1 MDDIVTLIDIINH
14 HFPHDSPTTASCL
27 TAAMTKRN
35 LYVAIHT
42 LPTEVLVEIIR
53 SAASDRQ
60 LDLRKGVIMD
70 PDLLRNLSSLSL
82 VCRLWKDV
90 IDNTGSLWAFLAADT
105 RSLRPLEMAIARSGG
120 VPVVVTLGRSRM
132 NIKDFVTTISPLIHS
147 CRVLCFAST
156 FGAGLEYGGVYNLVQ
171 QPSPILEELHLEGQY
186 NGFVYRGGSR
196 NKDDIQNPRE
206 RSTKIWVLENNPERL
221 KVLRLR
227 HVDWGW
233 NRLALSNLRDLKLSF
248 MTISASEL
256 FDCLLGAP
264 RLESFHV
271 ERLSEDWT
279 MGGPGP
285 IAQPISLSSLHR
297 IRMDDVSTAFA
308 HHILS
313 NIIPSSLK
321 NFILSTTSW
330 TGPVPFTGTTSTYRS
345 LLQSVV
351 TKEST
356 NKTVLCVGPRCL
368 CFLVPDQG
376 DNSDFDINGV
386 GLSTPTQHEEC
397 ARWLSS
403 LWAPIEPKSPLRIVF
418 GRWGIIQPTIIPL
431 HVELIL
437 AFLTLDNVMDLCIGF
452 QVSNVHLLYELLS
465 RPIRLESGK
474 WSWGFPKLK
483 TLFIEGQSRSE
494 ESLVQ
499 MLQARYTAMVTED
512 SGDFLNRLGESEATA
527 TPPTRLQTLTVVRG
541 SLVNE
546 HWREAQNERLK
557 WIVGDEH
564 FIGEVEDHGGFFGGG
579 WL

>member
-1 MDDIVTLIDIINH
+1 
-14 HFPHDSPTTASCL
+14 
-27 TAAMTKRN
+27 
-35 LYVAIHT
+35 
-42 LPTEVLVEIIR
+42 
-53 SAASDRQ
+53 
-60 LDLRKGVIMD
+60 MD
-70 PDLLRNLSSLSL
+70 PDLLKNLSSPSL
-82 VCRLWKDV
+82 VCRLWKD
-90 IDNTGSLWAFLAADT
+90 IINNTGSLWAFLAADT
-105 RSLRPLEMAIARSGG
+105 SSPRPLEMAIAKSGG
-120 VPVVVTLGRSRM
+120 VPVVVTLGRRRM
-132 NIKDFVTTISPLIHS
+132 NIKDFVSTISPLIHS
-147 CRVLCFAST
+147 CRVLCFAPAS
-156 FGAGLEYGGVYNLVQ
+156 GADLEYGGVYDLVQ
-171 QPSPILEELHLEGQY
+171 QSSPILEELHLEGPHC
-186 NGFVYRGGSR
+186 GFAYRGGSR
-196 NKDDIQNPRE
+196 NKNDIHNPRE
-206 RSTKIWVLENNPERL
+206 RSTKIGVLDNSPERL

-227 HVDWGW
+227 QLDWCW

-264 RLESFHV
+264 RLESFHI

-279 MGGPGP
+279 MGGPEP
-285 IAQPISLSSLHR
+285 IAQPICLSSLQR

-313 NIIPSSLK
+313 NIIPSSLRE
-321 NFILSTTSW
+321 FTLSTTSW
-330 TGPVPFTGTTSTYRS
+330 TGPEPFTGTTSPYHN

-356 NKTVLCVGPRCL
+356 NMTVLCVGPQCL
-368 CFLVPDQG
+368 CFLVPDED
-376 DNSDFDINGV
+376 DNSAFHINGV
-386 GLSTPTQHEEC
+386 DLSTPTQREEC

-431 HVELIL
+431 HVELIS
-437 AFLTLDNVMDLCIGF
+437 AFLTLDNVLDLCIGF

-465 RPIRLESGK
+465 RPMRLESGE

-483 TLFIEGQSRSE
+483 TLFIESQSRSE

-499 MLQARYTAMVTED
+499 MLQARYTAMAIEN
-512 SGDFLNRLGESEATA
+512 SGDFVNRLGDLVATA

-541 SLVNE
+541 SLVKE

-557 WIVGDEH
+557 WIVGEEH
-564 FIGEVEDHGGFFGGG
+564 FIGKVEEHRGFFVGGSS